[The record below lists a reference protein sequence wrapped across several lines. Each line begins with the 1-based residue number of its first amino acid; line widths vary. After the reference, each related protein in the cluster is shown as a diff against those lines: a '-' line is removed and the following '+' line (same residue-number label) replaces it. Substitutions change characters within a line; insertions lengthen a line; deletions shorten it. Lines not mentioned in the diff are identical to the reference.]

1 MNKIMMKRKI
11 WVAFSNKFDLLSNLF
26 IKMDFLIELIEFNNQ
41 IELKKLAKERYQI
54 DSDDEEDEIKY
65 IRNLRKDLISRYNK
79 INNRQLKLVK
89 AEKVV

>member
-1 MNKIMMKRKI
+1 
-11 WVAFSNKFDLLSNLF
+11 
-26 IKMDFLIELIEFNNQ
+26 MDFLIELIEFNNQ

-79 INNRQLKLVK
+79 VNNRQLKLVK
-89 AEKVV
+89 TEKIV

>member
-1 MNKIMMKRKI
+1 MMKRKI

>member
-1 MNKIMMKRKI
+1 MMKRKI

-79 INNRQLKLVK
+79 VNNRQLKLVK
-89 AEKVV
+89 TEKIV